1 MKNLAFF
8 VLILLIILLVA
19 CQAEAPAATAIPE
32 PTVAA
37 EDTPIEEAPPEAPEE
52 IETLEPTAVP
62 TDMPAEETVPGPTA
76 VAAEAG
82 DTITNIPDE
91 QLELLAALAPPPQL
105 SDKEPGIQIVPCLPG
120 TSLGFGEVEGEDYN
134 CGVFT
139 VPQNWNEP
147 DGRNLDL
154 AFIVAKATG
163 ENPEPDPLLFLAGGP
178 GQSAVFTP
186 LVDKYRELRP
196 DRDIILF
203 DIRGIGASQRLGF
216 EECLVLAL
224 KNGAPAEQL
233 EALRESAYGLLAAA
247 SGEQE
252 IPPSPAIWDLDLP
265 PLNQACWEQF
275 SAQGLDLNQFTTASN
290 ARDAV
295 ELVKALGYESFNLN
309 GVSYGTR
316 LAMTIMDNMPEYA
329 DAPELRSVVLDSTF
343 PPSVYLIRTIVR
355 SDHDFMLQL
364 MEECQEDATCN
375 EAYPDLS
382 ARLSELLKGLEEA
395 PLTVNGET
403 VTLDDV
409 VDQLTN
415 VGNTRAAYLPKMIAE
430 LEAGV
435 LDTYLALRDGEVGTE
450 SAESSPG
457 PDLDPSD
464 PVQAFLADASAL
476 IVDEGAAAEFMLYA
490 SFGLLE
496 DDPLAALQTL
506 IEESYPGETGDQMLE
521 LLGRL
526 TAEDIAASPYVAQQL
541 ALAMASME
549 GSPEEALVRLRTGL
563 TGQAAPLLFTSIH
576 CADDIL
582 HESFEDAQNSYNNL
596 QFPQLTNLVISQ
608 AEAGR
613 CESWPI
619 VAAPIEVKDP
629 VTSNVPALI
638 LQGAYDMPTPIYMG
652 QTANSE
658 LENSTYVLIPQ
669 QGHATWN
676 IAESCVG
683 KIAAA
688 FVQDP
693 EAELDLSCLDARQP
707 QWALPGDGAP

>member
-1 MKNLAFF
+1 MKNNVLLI
-8 VLILLIILLVA
+8 LILLVILVTA
-19 CQAEAPAATAIPE
+19 CQGGTPQTTVTPVPTVAPTDMPTEETAPE
-32 PTVAA
+32 PTEAGA
-37 EDTPIEEAPPEAPEE
+37 DTESAIEEAPTEE
-52 IETLEPTAVP
+52 
-62 TDMPAEETVPGPTA
+62 
-76 VAAEAG
+76 AAEVG
-82 DTITNIPDE
+82 DTTSGSMDE

-105 SDKEPGIQIVPCLPG
+105 SDREPGIQIVPCLPG
-120 TSLGFGEVEGEDYN
+120 TSLGFGEVEGEDYY

-139 VPQNWNEP
+139 VSQNWDEP

-154 AFIVAKATG
+154 AFVVAKATG
-163 ENPEPDPLLFLAGGP
+163 ENPEPDPVLFLAGGP
-178 GQSAVFTP
+178 GQSAVFIP
-186 LVDKYRELRP
+186 SVDRYRELRP

-224 KNGAPAEQL
+224 QNGAPAEQL
-233 EALRESAYGLLAAA
+233 EALQEAAPGLLAAA

-295 ELVKALGYESFNLN
+295 ELVKALGYESFDLH

-316 LAMTIMDNMPEYA
+316 LAMTIMDNIPGYN

-343 PPSVYLIRTIVR
+343 PPSVYLVRTIVR

-364 MEECQEDATCN
+364 MKECQEDAACN

-382 ARLSELLKGLEEA
+382 ARLAELLKGVEEA

-415 VGNTRAAYLPKMIAE
+415 VGGTRAAYLPKMIAE

-457 PDLDPSD
+457 LDLDPSD

-476 IVDEGAAAEFMLYA
+476 ISDEGAAAEFIAYA

-496 DDPLAALQTL
+496 DDPLAALQAI

-549 GSPEEALVRLRTGL
+549 ESPEEALVRLRTGL
-563 TGQAAPLLFTSIH
+563 AGQTAPLLFTLIH

-582 HESFEDAQNSYNNL
+582 NESFEDAQNSYNNL
-596 QFPQLTNLVISQ
+596 QFPQLTNLDKSRVQ
-608 AEAGR
+608 ASR

-619 VAAPIEVKDP
+619 SAAPIEVKDP
-629 VTSNVPALI
+629 VTSDVPALI
-638 LQGAYDMPTPIYMG
+638 LQGAYDMPTPVYMG

-676 IAESCVG
+676 NASNCVG
-683 KIAAA
+683 QIATA

-693 EAELDLSCLDARQP
+693 EAELDLSCLDARWP
-707 QWALPGDGAP
+707 QWALPDDGEK